1 MNRLKRIQISVLF
14 VLLLLVFAVAGRAQ
28 VTTATIEGLILD
40 PSAAVIPGASV
51 TVASEGTVLKRTEL
65 TNNRGEFTFAFL
77 PPGAYTITVDATGFK
92 IYRQTGLELVAGQN
106 VRRDFK
112 LEIGAAGEQVT
123 VTAETPLVNAVS
135 AEQDVNL
142 TETAVRE
149 LPLAR
154 RDIRNILNLGTGI
167 SAGTDVGVSMNGLPP
182 RGFLFTIDGVNAAGN
197 SELRSLGLYQDFN
210 IIKGV
215 SIEAVEQ
222 VQVARGLFSA
232 DVANTVGGN
241 VNLITKRGTNGYHGS
256 VFENYQAGGFNAR
269 NQFATTPESLVF
281 HQFGGSFGGPIRK
294 DSMFFFGAFEG
305 YRLTAQRAL
314 TGYTPTQEFRN
325 QVIQANPAM
334 KAGFDYLP
342 LPTDP
347 YTAGAQVGFYRGR
360 GAAKQIENHA
370 TARWDWNVTATNL
383 LSVRYKRGRPDVI
396 SPSGI
401 PDNPQDQK
409 GMDESVVA
417 SYIHVSPTWSSETR
431 GGFNRDDMTRVNNFY
446 NLGVVRFA
454 GQSISM
460 GSGEILAMS
469 GSTSTIDQN
478 FALMRGRH
486 SFKLGGTFQLLFA
499 RRFAEATPLYSYL
512 ANTDMIAGNPYQGD
526 YRFPVNWY
534 QMHTWQLG
542 GYIQD
547 DMKISRRLTL
557 NLGLRYD
564 YWSVPKERDNRIFN
578 HAYPGGPLV
587 PPDQIWVAQYMNF
600 SPRFGLAWRLDEQG
614 KTVLRTGY
622 GIFMSAQNLFSGTV
636 ETIRN
641 GPNVPTT
648 ASLSRAELQT
658 YKLNYPDPSAKALA
672 AMKLSPI
679 NSDQTIDTHYENP
692 YSQQWTLGIQRQLTR
707 AMVLDVAYV
716 GSHALNLPHS
726 RNFNRVDRVTG
737 VRTIAGFGD
746 FVYYSSNDS
755 SYYDALQ
762 TSLQK
767 RFSNNLMFDVTYTWA
782 SNMAYFR
789 GDMHCCGGGE
799 QEQDLN
805 NLAANKGPTTFFVRH
820 VFRTSWIY
828 ELPFARL
835 IAGRGR
841 VAELALG
848 GWQVSGILLAQSGES
863 FSVSQTSAVN
873 ARPDVIDPANV
884 YGTNWWTDL
893 QYLNKAAFAKVPVN
907 SVSKATVRPGNV
919 GHRSLFLPG
928 YWNPDLSLSKRF
940 RFTERVNLQFRAD
953 MFNAF
958 NMTFFSG
965 LSTGIDSS
973 TFGRFTGSR
982 GARVVQ
988 FNFRLQF

>member
-1 MNRLKRIQISVLF
+1 MNRMKCIQISILF
-14 VLLLLVFAVAGRAQ
+14 GLLLLVFAVAGHAQ
-28 VTTATIEGLILD
+28 VTTATIEGIILD

-65 TNNRGEFTFAFL
+65 TNNRGEFTFVFL
-77 PPGAYTITVDATGFK
+77 PPGAYTITVEASGFK
-92 IYRQTGLELVAGQN
+92 IYRQTGLELIAGQN

-154 RDIRNILNLGTGI
+154 RDLRNTLNLGTGI

-182 RGFLFTIDGVNAAGN
+182 RGFLFTIDGINAAGN
-197 SELRSLGLYQDFN
+197 SELRSLGQYQDFN

-241 VNLITKRGTNGYHGS
+241 VNLITKKGTNEYHGS
-256 VFENYQAGGFNAR
+256 LFENYQAGGFNAR

-294 DSMFFFGAFEG
+294 DKMFFFGAFEG

-314 TGYTPTQEFRN
+314 TGYTPTQEFRT

-347 YTAGAQVGFYRGR
+347 YTAGSQVGFYRGR
-360 GAAKQIENHA
+360 GAAKQTENHA

-383 LSVRYKRGRPDVI
+383 LSLRYKRGRPDVI
-396 SPSGI
+396 TPSGI
-401 PDNPQDQK
+401 PENPQDQK

-417 SYIHVSPTWSSETR
+417 SYIHISPAWSSETR

-478 FALMRGRH
+478 FAIMRGRH
-486 SFKLGGTFQLLFA
+486 SLKFGGTFQLLFA

-512 ANTDMIAGNPYQGD
+512 ANTDMIAGNPYQAD
-526 YRFPVNWY
+526 YRFPVDWY

-636 ETIRN
+636 ETVRN

-648 ASLSRAELQT
+648 ASLSRAELLKYQ
-658 YKLNYPDPSAKALA
+658 LNYPNPSAKALA
-672 AMKLSPI
+672 AMTLSPI

-692 YSQQWTLGIQRQLTR
+692 YSQQWTLGIQRQLTKK
-707 AMVLDVAYV
+707 MVLDVAYV

-726 RNFNRVDRVTG
+726 RNYNRVDLVTG
-737 VRTIAGFGD
+737 VRPIAGFGD

-755 SYYDALQ
+755 STYNALQ

-799 QEQDLN
+799 QEQDLKN
-805 NLAANKGPTTFFVRH
+805 FAANKGPTTFFIRH
-820 VFRTSWIY
+820 TFRTSWIY
-828 ELPFARL
+828 ELPFTRL

-848 GWQVSGILLAQSGES
+848 GWQVSGILLVQSGES
-863 FSVSQTSAVN
+863 FSLSQTSAVN

-973 TFGRFTGSR
+973 TFGKFTSSR
-982 GARVVQ
+982 GARTVQ

>member
-1 MNRLKRIQISVLF
+1 MNRLKSIQISALF
-14 VLLLLVFAVAGRAQ
+14 VLLLLVFAATGRAQ

-154 RDIRNILNLGTGI
+154 RDLRNLLNLGTGI

-396 SPSGI
+396 TPSGI
-401 PDNPQDQK
+401 PENPQDQK

-417 SYIHVSPTWSSETR
+417 SYIHLSPTWSSETR

-658 YKLNYPDPSAKALA
+658 YKLNYPDPSSKALA

-767 RFSNNLMFDVTYTWA
+767 RFSSNLMFDVTYTWA

-820 VFRTSWIY
+820 TFRTNWIY
-828 ELPFARL
+828 ELPLARL

-848 GWQVSGILLAQSGES
+848 GWQVSGILLVQSGES
-863 FSVSQTSAVN
+863 FNLSQTSAVQ